1 MNILIFF
8 VLQFSGSLLNISC
21 IFLTCAFL
29 LFLTACIIFTIIT
42 LNSFSHR
49 VPFSSSFIW
58 SYGSLPYSFT
68 GNIFHCCFILS
79 NLLCLWSPFFRFQS
93 WSFSFSSL
101 PMVDKAGPAAWVD
114 FMVGETDACTLVV
127 GAESSLL
134 WSGHVTWCALGCLY
148 CPEYFFFQLCQAACR
163 ILVPQPG
170 IKRVSPA
177 SGAQSLHHWTTREV
191 PALNFR

>member
-1 MNILIFF
+1 VKAAANWGCSSWGRVWWPHLRCVCRGCGGTDWQQLQQTGSCLLWWEILQLMEAGADFF

-29 LFLTACIIFTIIT
+29 LFLTAWIIFTIIT

-93 WSFSFSSL
+93 
-101 PMVDKAGPAAWVD
+101 
-114 FMVGETDACTLVV
+114 
-127 GAESSLL
+127 
-134 WSGHVTWCALGCLY
+134 
-148 CPEYFFFQLCQAACR
+148 
-163 ILVPQPG
+163 
-170 IKRVSPA
+170 
-177 SGAQSLHHWTTREV
+177 
-191 PALNFR
+191 

>member
-1 MNILIFF
+1 MLSQRSLKLSSFLFILYSVLCSAVVISSILSSSSLIHSSGSVILLLIPSSVFFISVIVLLITHNEHIDFF

-68 GNIFHCCFILS
+68 GNIFQCCFILS

-93 WSFSFSSL
+93 
-101 PMVDKAGPAAWVD
+101 
-114 FMVGETDACTLVV
+114 
-127 GAESSLL
+127 
-134 WSGHVTWCALGCLY
+134 
-148 CPEYFFFQLCQAACR
+148 
-163 ILVPQPG
+163 
-170 IKRVSPA
+170 
-177 SGAQSLHHWTTREV
+177 
-191 PALNFR
+191 